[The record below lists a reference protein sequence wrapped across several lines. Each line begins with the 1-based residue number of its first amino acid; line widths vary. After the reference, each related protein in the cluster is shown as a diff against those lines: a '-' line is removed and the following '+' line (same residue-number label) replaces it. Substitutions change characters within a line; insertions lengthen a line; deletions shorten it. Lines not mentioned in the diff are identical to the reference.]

1 MSVKIKIPKVF
12 QYYMKDKTEMLE
24 VNGSTVGECL
34 DILVGK
40 FPELKMFIY
49 KEEGLLPTE
58 WVESASNMLQ
68 VLFYQGLAT
77 YGSL

>member
-1 MSVKIKIPKVF
+1 MIPPRPKTAQVVNPEVRCF
-12 QYYMKDKTEMLE
+12 SKALSFNLEMKL
-24 VNGSTVGECL
+24 N
-34 DILVGK
+34 
-40 FPELKMFIY
+40 PNQ
-49 KEEGLLPTE
+49 GLLPTE